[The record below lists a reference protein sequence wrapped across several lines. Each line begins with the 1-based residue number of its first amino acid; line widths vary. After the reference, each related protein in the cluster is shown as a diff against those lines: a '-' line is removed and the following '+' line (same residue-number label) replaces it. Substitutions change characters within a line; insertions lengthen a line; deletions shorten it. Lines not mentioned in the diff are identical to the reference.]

1 MPVIKSAI
9 KKLKQ
14 SLKHRAHNRSVK
26 SGVKELVDKFKKSPT
41 AEGYSKAVSAL
52 DKAAKNN
59 IIHPNKAARL
69 KSRLAKRLS
78 KSGTKSETKVEKKI
92 EKKAVVKKSPTKKA
106 PVKKATKKS

>member
-41 AEGYSKAVSAL
+41 AQAYSKAVSAL

-69 KSRLAKRLS
+69 KSRLAKRL
-78 KSGTKSETKVEKKI
+78 KGKEVP
-92 EKKAVVKKSPTKKA
+92 VKKVVPKASKAAKSSKKA
-106 PVKKATKKS
+106 PKKS